1 MPATKQDGY
10 TVIKVKVT
18 DEASRALN
26 SIALSSRKK
35 GEVVSALLV
44 AAERRLAHVRAGTAP
59 VDECTKAL
67 VQLEYERRL
76 RELR

>member
-18 DEASRALN
+18 DEAARALD

-35 GEVVSALLV
+35 GEAVSALLV
-44 AAERRLAHVRAGTAP
+44 AAERRLALVRAGTAP
-59 VDECTKAL
+59 VDEFTKAL
-67 VQLEYERRL
+67 VQWEYERRL
-76 RELR
+76 REHR